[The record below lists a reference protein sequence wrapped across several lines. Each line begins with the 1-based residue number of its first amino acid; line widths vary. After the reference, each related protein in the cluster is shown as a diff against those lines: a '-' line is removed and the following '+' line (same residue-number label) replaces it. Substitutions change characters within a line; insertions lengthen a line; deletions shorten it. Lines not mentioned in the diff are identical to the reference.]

1 MDLPVIGAHCALPSC
16 NELDLLPIQCLCDNM
31 YCRKHIFPESHDCTS
46 LVTID
51 QDVQSR
57 NKDRSGRCSFT
68 KCNRQNLSS
77 FGSTSNNIG
86 NSAECTGCSFSF
98 CAVCVSES
106 SLGDLPL
113 SSQLCYSHRFP
124 SAHSC
129 PGVADGQPSDR
140 TDTARE
146 LLLKNFS
153 ASKTVPS
160 VQKPRILTTKD
171 PKKLAQIQKVELMKM
186 RQKAQP
192 GDPKTGSSSIPIPER
207 HYILAKS
214 DAENDS
220 FRPFW
225 FIKVCF
231 LDACSQRAPLKHN
244 IGRSQLA
251 WGEHLICFRIVLG
264 S

>member
-1 MDLPVIGAHCALPSC
+1 M
-16 NELDLLPIQCLCDNM
+16 
-31 YCRKHIFPESHDCTS
+31 
-46 LVTID
+46 
-51 QDVQSR
+51 
-57 NKDRSGRCSFT
+57 
-68 KCNRQNLSS
+68 
-77 FGSTSNNIG
+77 
-86 NSAECTGCSFSF
+86 
-98 CAVCVSES
+98 
-106 SLGDLPL
+106 
-113 SSQLCYSHRFP
+113 
-124 SAHSC
+124 
-129 PGVADGQPSDR
+129 ADDQPSDR
-140 TDTARE
+140 TQTARE
-146 LLLKNFS
+146 LFLKNFS
-153 ASKTVPS
+153 ASKNAPS
-160 VQKPRILTTKD
+160 VQKPRISTTKD

-192 GDPKTGSSSIPIPER
+192 GDPKTGSSLIPIPER

-231 LDACSQRAPLKHN
+231 LVVVFAEAPLKHY

>member
-153 ASKTVPS
+153 ASKIVPS

-225 FIKVCF
+225 FIKV
-231 LDACSQRAPLKHN
+231 
-244 IGRSQLA
+244 
-251 WGEHLICFRIVLG
+251 
-264 S
+264 